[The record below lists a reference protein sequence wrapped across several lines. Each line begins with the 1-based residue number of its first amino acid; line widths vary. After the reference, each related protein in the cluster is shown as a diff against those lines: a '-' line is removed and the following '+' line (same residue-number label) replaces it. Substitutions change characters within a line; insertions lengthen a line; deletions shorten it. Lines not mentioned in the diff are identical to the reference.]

1 MFSKI
6 FFIGIFVLYYVM
18 DKELLVLGLLETVLG
33 RGKGSKTTSDYAFY
47 CPVCKHHNPKLIV
60 NIKSGQYNCWTCHPP
75 TKGRTPVSLLK
86 KIGAAVDKQIEMKSY
101 FAGDNTKVES
111 AKPDKVQ
118 IPQEFISL
126 ANPDSSLEARHAI
139 AYLKKRAIGLKD
151 IIKYNIGYCKDGRY
165 RNRIIVPAYDKS
177 GDINYFIA
185 RSFEAE
191 PRRKYDAPSC
201 NKTEIIGFEYLINW
215 QIPVILCEGIFDAIA
230 IKRNAIPLF
239 GKTIPKSLML
249 KLVESEVK
257 TVYLA
262 LDKDALKEALSYS
275 HELLNHGKEVY
286 LIELD
291 GKDPS
296 EIGFENM
303 TKLLHRAKPLSF
315 GDLLI
320 KKMQL
325 L

>member
-1 MFSKI
+1 
-6 FFIGIFVLYYVM
+6 M
-18 DKELLVLGLLETVLG
+18 DKELLVLGLLENVLG

-75 TKGRTPVSLLK
+75 TKGKTPVSLLK
-86 KIGAAVDKQIEMKSY
+86 KIGAPADKQLEMKSY
-101 FAGDNTKVES
+101 FQGDNTKVES
-111 AKPDKVQ
+111 HKPDRVEMPK
-118 IPQEFISL
+118 EFISL

-139 AYLKKRAIGLKD
+139 AYLKRRSIGLKD

-165 RNRIIVPAYDKS
+165 RNRIIVPSYDKS
-177 GDINYFIA
+177 GTINYFIA
-185 RSFEAE
+185 RSFEKD
-191 PRRKYDAPSC
+191 PGRKYDAPSC
-201 NKTEIIGFEYLINW
+201 NKTELIGFEYLINW
-215 QIPVILCEGIFDAIA
+215 TIPVILCEGIFDAIA
-230 IKRNAIPLF
+230 IRRNAIPLF

-262 LDKDALKEALSYS
+262 LDKDALKEALEYS
-275 HELLNHGKEVY
+275 NQLLNLGKEVY

-325 L
+325 I